1 MFIYYNGD
9 SMNSYLNDKKRQKLL
24 HKKYLNE
31 KKEKKKH
38 IKFID
43 KVFIRIF
50 FSSLVLLFLTYFQ
63 TIENGFTKS
72 IKNNINF
79 LSIST
84 KIDNLFG
91 SNLFNKGELTVYS
104 QTFYEE
110 VKFENEV
117 NYITNSSFAGVETLV
132 DGVVIKIEKND
143 NLYNVYIQSSDNII
157 YKYCNLESIDIHIYS
172 YVKQK
177 DVIGKARLIND
188 VYQFELYI
196 IKDNKFISYYENS
209 ED

>member
-9 SMNSYLNDKKRQKLL
+9 SMNSYLNKKKRQKLL
-24 HKKYLNE
+24 HKKYLND

-63 TIENGFTKS
+63 TIENGFMKN

-132 DGVVIKIEKND
+132 DGVVIKIEKIN
-143 NLYNVYIQSSDNII
+143 NFYNVYIQSSDNII

-188 VYQFELYI
+188 LYQFELYI